1 MKYTHGYNPE
11 KEHKITGRE
20 MLISALSE
28 ITGKPEI
35 DLRKI
40 SKDKLKSMWNELVK
54 D

>member
-1 MKYTHGYNPE
+1 MRYTYRYNPE
-11 KEHKITGRE
+11 KEHKITGKE

-28 ITGKPEI
+28 KTGKSEK

-40 SKDKLKSMWNELVK
+40 SKDKLKSMWNELIK